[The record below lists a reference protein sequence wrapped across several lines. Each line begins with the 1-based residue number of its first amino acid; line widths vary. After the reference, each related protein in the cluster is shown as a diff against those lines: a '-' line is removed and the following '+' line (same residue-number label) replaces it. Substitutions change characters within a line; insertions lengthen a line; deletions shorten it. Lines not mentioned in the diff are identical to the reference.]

1 MQNIIQLPQDLYEAV
16 SKKAVAQHKTT
27 NALVIEW
34 VSEYLGE
41 SETSEIIEAFE
52 QEVAAFEQ
60 LKLTLLQQYAGQFV
74 AIYQG
79 KVVASGNEK
88 LTLLD
93 RVREEFGNVVCY
105 IEQVTPDAPRTVRIP
120 SVRVVRS

>member
-1 MQNIIQLPQDLYEAV
+1 MQNIVQLPQDLYEAV
-16 SKKAVAQHKTT
+16 RKKAVAQHKTT
-27 NALVIEW
+27 DALVIEW

-60 LKLTLLQQYAGQFV
+60 LKVTLLQQYAGKFV
-74 AIYQG
+74 AIYQD

>member
-1 MQNIIQLPQDLYEAV
+1 MQNIVQLPQDLYEAV
-16 SKKAVAQHKTT
+16 RKKAVAQHKTT
-27 NALVIEW
+27 DALVIEW

-60 LKLTLLQQYAGQFV
+60 LKVTLLQQYAGKFV